1 MSGKT
6 KKTAQ
11 RAAQSAKKNNKK
23 AIIIAVCIIAVL
35 LAATVVTVALLVGRN
50 EKEPSPAIGKIVSIT
65 VPVPQEDGS
74 IVQTNKGM
82 FETPA
87 GTLREALDST
97 WSDYCTITYNED
109 GTISGINGVG
119 KAPGHFEISVF
130 STVDDVY
137 EKGMNI
143 LSDKPGE
150 IELYDGYSYEIAFI
164 EDEE

>member
-11 RAAQSAKKNNKK
+11 RAAQSEKKNNKK

-35 LAATVVTVALLVGRN
+35 LVAAVVAVALLAGKG
-50 EKEPSPAIGKIVSIT
+50 EKEPSPAIGKIVSVT
-65 VPVPQEDGS
+65 VPVPQDDGS

-87 GTLREALDST
+87 DTLREALDTT
-97 WSDYCTITYNED
+97 WSDYCTVTYNED
-109 GTISGINGVG
+109 GSISGINGVG

-137 EKGMNI
+137 KKGLNI
-143 LSDKPGE
+143 LSSKPGE
-150 IELYDGYSYEIAFI
+150 IELCDGYSYEIAFI
-164 EDEE
+164 EDKE